1 MHTRKKRPVYLLF
14 FFPLLAAILISCA
27 GKEPIFPLSTTPTSS
42 CATDTGG
49 GNESQS
55 QSAKPANQLLVT
67 VNASCL
73 IGVSQYAPGMT
84 HVDKTLIY
92 PTNATEE
99 RAVNNV
105 KALIKGT
112 IKYQNTHIMGWGMP
126 DPWPNPTDRAPTQWS
141 ALDLRMQLAVSTG
154 SKVVISLDEAPWWMK
169 GTLQPD
175 GTTHPLTAAE
185 EWASVTYS
193 SRILDNKMDDWL
205 KLVESVAR
213 RYMVPPYNARY
224 FQVWNEM
231 KGYSNPLINNY
242 DYTDSPGN
250 PKGPYATH
258 GYTYMYN
265 RVYERLMEV
274 ARSLHIPTSSVM
286 VGGPYVFVDLWSTSN
301 RHNASDVVGPFCA
314 LDQRS
319 LDTIQYWMQHK
330 VGAGFITFDSSVED
344 RDTGK
349 VLTDPCLSAEVFGY
363 ITSWIRSLDPVL
375 YPGSRTLPIWLAEW
389 FAGPRDGQNNPAHD
403 DAVKTCAMIK
413 FIKAGGSVA
422 LSWGGSDDNS
432 IDLGIYGAGG
442 IPHPW
447 YGTLKALT
455 NDFAP
460 GTPLYQVT
468 VSDPNSVV
476 ALASDRTI
484 VLVNKTAQ
492 KLSAL
497 VEQKPVSL
505 GPYAVVVMN
514 YTQK

>member
-1 MHTRKKRPVYLLF
+1 MHTIKKRTIYYLF
-14 FFPLLAAILISCA
+14 FFPLLAATLISCA
-27 GKEPIFPLSTTPTSS
+27 GKEPLYQLNTAPSS
-42 CATDTGG
+42 CAADAGG

-55 QSAKPANQLLVT
+55 QKTQQANQLLVT
-67 VNASCL
+67 VNSSCL
-73 IGVSQYAPGMT
+73 IGVSQYTPGMT
-84 HVDKTLIY
+84 HVDTTLIY
-92 PTNATEE
+92 PANATQEK
-99 RAVNNV
+99 VVSNV

-126 DPWPNPTDRAPTQWS
+126 DPWPNPTDRAPTQWA
-141 ALDLRMQLAVSTG
+141 ALDLRMQLAVATG
-154 SKVVISLDEAPWWMK
+154 SQVVISLDEAPWWMK
-169 GTLQPD
+169 GELQD
-175 GTTHPLTAAE
+175 NGSTHPLTAAE
-185 EWASVTYS
+185 EWASVTYR
-193 SRILDNKMDDWL
+193 SRILDNKMDAWL
-205 KLVESVAR
+205 RLVESVAR

-265 RVYERLMEV
+265 RVYQRLMDV

-286 VGGPYVFVDLWSTSN
+286 VGGPYVFVDLWSSKDK
-301 RHNASDVVGPFCA
+301 HNASDIVGPFGA
-314 LDQRS
+314 ADQRS

-330 VGAGFITFDSSVED
+330 IGAGFITFDSSVED

-349 VLTDPCLSAEVFGY
+349 VLADPCASAEVFGY
-363 ITSWIRSLDPVL
+363 ITSWIRSLDPAF

-389 FAGPRDGQNNPAHD
+389 FAGPRDGHYDPDHD

-413 FIKAGGSVA
+413 FIKSGGAVA
-422 LSWGGSDDNS
+422 LSWGGSDANS
-432 IDLGIYGAGG
+432 IDLGIYTTAGV
-442 IPHPW
+442 PRPW

-455 NDFAP
+455 NDFLP
-460 GTPLYQVT
+460 GTPLYQAN

-484 VLVNKTAQ
+484 VLVNKTPQ
-492 KLSAL
+492 KLSAM

-514 YTQK
+514 YTKK